1 MDKVKLIYLGVLS
14 IILSLLNFGCTK
26 DSINGDLDGRWQIM
40 EIVPLYEGSLKDKQL
55 YYNFYLHV
63 CNLSYYGGVLTEGNF
78 VYENN
83 KITLDF
89 PYIQTIIGHEKL
101 SEYGIMSNPVT
112 FEILHL
118 SKNKLI
124 LQDGEITITLR
135 KF

>member
-1 MDKVKLIYLGVLS
+1 MDKIKKFIIGVLS
-14 IILSLLNFGCTK
+14 IILTLVNYGCTK
-26 DSINGDLDGRWQIM
+26 DSINGYLDGRWQIM
-40 EIVPLYEGSLKDKQL
+40 EIVPLYDGSLKDKQL

-63 CNLSYYGGVLTEGNF
+63 CNLSYYGGAFTEGNL

-89 PYIQTIIGHEKL
+89 PYIQTNAGHEKL
-101 SEYGIMSNPVT
+101 KEYGIMSNPVT
-112 FEILHL
+112 FDVLQL